1 MQLNYSNDPLIG
13 AEGGLADSG
22 NNDILTYNNPVQAIP
37 AGRALFKIIG
47 DDDGVK
53 LPDADAVAR
62 VVGVAVR
69 TIAME
74 SDADGNIV
82 YPPKSAISGIRKGR
96 IYVKVEEAVTPDDAV
111 FVRFGG
117 KQQVQTITFSIDF
130 VALNK
135 INMKINGEPIAEVTF
150 DTDQATTMGLLDA
163 AITAMEGVAGVTT
176 LGKVVTITSEQDVDI
191 DITDV
196 LVTLG
201 ATQPTS
207 IVAETVVGRSLADRG
222 SFRKTAD
229 SGTAF
234 ELLNAKWTNTGAGAL
249 AGDIAVLD
257 INLP

>member
-22 NNDILTYNNPVQAIP
+22 NNDILTYNNPVIAIP

-53 LPDADAVAR
+53 LPDLDAAAR

-69 TIAME
+69 TLAME
-74 SDADGNIV
+74 VDADGNIV

-111 FVRFGG
+111 FVRFDG
-117 KQQVQTITFSIDF
+117 KAQVQTITFSADF

-135 INMKINGEPIAEVTF
+135 INMKINGEPISEVTF
-150 DTDQATTMGLLDA
+150 DTNQATTMTALDA
-163 AITAMEGVAGVTT
+163 AITAMEGVANVVTA
-176 LGKVVTITSEQDVDI
+176 GDVVTITSEQDVTLA
-191 DITDV
+191 ITDI

-201 ATQPTS
+201 VSQPTS
-207 IVAETVVGRSLADRG
+207 IVAETVVGRPLSDRG
-222 SFRKTAD
+222 LFRKTAD

-234 ELLNAKWTNTGAGAL
+234 SLPNAKWTNTGAGVL